1 MSIRK
6 DFPILRTSENGKTIT
21 YLDSAATTQKPTS
34 VIAAVDHYYRQQNSN
49 IHRAAHHLADIATR
63 AYEHARELCRDYIG
77 AAETAEIIF
86 TSGTTASINLVA
98 QALTTSVKPGQ
109 TIVISELEHH
119 SNIVPWQMLAER
131 TGAQIEAIAIT
142 DEGDLDLADARVK
155 IDSRCALVAIT
166 HISNGLGSI
175 NPVDEIIQL
184 AKQQDALTLVDGA
197 QAALHLDL
205 DVQALDCD
213 FYVFSGHKLFAPTGI
228 GILYGKRRRL
238 EELPP
243 ASGGGEMI
251 EKVTLTE
258 STYQKPPFKF
268 EPGTPNIA
276 GAIGLGAAIEYINHI
291 PKAELKTKEDALIEA
306 ALTGLQNMPEVRL
319 VGRPQQRSAV
329 ISFLL
334 EGAHPNDVGTLLDQ
348 QGVAVRTGH
357 HCNMPLMDRLG
368 IPGTVRASFSLYNNE
383 QDVDA
388 LIAGVRKAATFL

>member
-251 EKVTLTE
+251 EKVTLTK

-276 GAIGLGAAIEYINHI
+276 GAIG
-291 PKAELKTKEDALIEA
+291 
-306 ALTGLQNMPEVRL
+306 
-319 VGRPQQRSAV
+319 
-329 ISFLL
+329 
-334 EGAHPNDVGTLLDQ
+334 
-348 QGVAVRTGH
+348 
-357 HCNMPLMDRLG
+357 
-368 IPGTVRASFSLYNNE
+368 
-383 QDVDA
+383 
-388 LIAGVRKAATFL
+388 